1 MSYLPLLEVTSDIV
15 PWPRSVLTHL
25 DLDNDQTPA
34 EGQPGHSPLIG
45 KIASNGNISVVA
57 KVNVF
62 TKLTNQ
68 NQIIIQLTN
77 HRAAILM

>member
-1 MSYLPLLEVTSDIV
+1 MSYLPLLEVTSDLV

-25 DLDNDQTPA
+25 DLDGEQVSSRHMPSNLELNHVQTTA

-57 KVNVF
+57 KVS
-62 TKLTNQ
+62 LS
-68 NQIIIQLTN
+68 
-77 HRAAILM
+77 